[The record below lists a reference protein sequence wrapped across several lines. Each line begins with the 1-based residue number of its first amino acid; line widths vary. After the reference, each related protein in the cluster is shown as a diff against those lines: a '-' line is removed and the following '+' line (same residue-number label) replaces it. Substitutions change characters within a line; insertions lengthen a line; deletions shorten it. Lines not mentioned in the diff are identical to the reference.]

1 MVDVMVMK
9 EIKDTALHLGVD
21 LSTLDLDAIRLP
33 PGEKCGIV
41 RSLRSSKKWSL
52 DGLWMPVDPET
63 EKTLGYY
70 FIEYNTPQVP
80 NEWAPP
86 ETKPYAPG
94 VRTLYL
100 IDISDALWCWY
111 LLQENLQHWLTDAKA
126 RDQFVIHAGSD
137 TKFWTESFVQ
147 WSPLGTYLAT
157 VHTQGAAV

>member
-70 FIEYNTPQVP
+70 FIEYNTPQ
-80 NEWAPP
+80 EA
-86 ETKPYAPG
+86 ELAKEKTHG
-94 VRTLYL
+94 TLYL

>member
-70 FIEYNTPQVP
+70 FIEYNTPQEAELAKEKTHGMFDDFDRFMKVP

-94 VRTLYL
+94 KIFNT
-100 IDISDALWCWY
+100 
-111 LLQENLQHWLTDAKA
+111 
-126 RDQFVIHAGSD
+126 GSLM
-137 TKFWTESFVQ
+137 Q
-147 WSPLGTYLAT
+147 RPGTSL
-157 VHTQGAAV
+157 

>member
-63 EKTLGYY
+63 EKTLGEAELAKEKTHGYKLDRAHI
-70 FIEYNTPQVP
+70 FSV
-80 NEWAPP
+80 
-86 ETKPYAPG
+86 
-94 VRTLYL
+94 
-100 IDISDALWCWY
+100 
-111 LLQENLQHWLTDAKA
+111 QH
-126 RDQFVIHAGSD
+126 V
-137 TKFWTESFVQ
+137 
-147 WSPLGTYLAT
+147 
-157 VHTQGAAV
+157 